1 MTDEMILV
9 DVTGR
14 AHPIGKYNTGWI
26 LGAGW
31 IFFGVSFL
39 LNCIFYK
46 IHPSATDISIDA
58 IKRRLLSG
66 EEGGCS
72 NDKVKENGDIEMDER
87 LVLLHTA

>member
-1 MTDEMILV
+1 MRLI

-39 LNCIFYK
+39 FHCIFYK
-46 IHPSATDISIDA
+46 IHPSAVDVSIDA
-58 IKRRLLSG
+58 IKRRLLS
-66 EEGGCS
+66 EGGCPK
-72 NDKVKENGDIEMDER
+72 DKVKQNGEIEMDEN
-87 LVLLHTA
+87 LYLL

>member
-1 MTDEMILV
+1 MTDEMRLI

-39 LNCIFYK
+39 FQYIFYK
-46 IHPSATDISIDA
+46 IHPSATDVSNDA

-66 EEGGCS
+66 EEGGCL

>member
-1 MTDEMILV
+1 MTDEMRLV

-14 AHPIGKYNTGWI
+14 AHPMEKYNTGWI

-39 LNCIFYK
+39 FHCIFYK

-58 IKRRLLSG
+58 IERRLHSG

-72 NDKVKENGDIEMDER
+72 NDRVKENGDMEMAEKHG
-87 LVLLHTA
+87 LLTA

>member
-1 MTDEMILV
+1 MTEGMRLV

-39 LNCIFYK
+39 FNCIFYK

-72 NDKVKENGDIEMDER
+72 NDKVKENGDIEMDES
-87 LVLLHTA
+87 LGLLHTA